1 MTLAYY
7 HHTYDD
13 VLTWVSALDAT
24 LPGISWVVSQALTDL
39 TRNFF
44 RNNADMPNDPQG
56 RKIYRSKVTEDVP
69 FGQDVSV
76 IYFSRSNELL
86 VSGIVLNR
94 LNIGFVLRTDPR
106 F

>member
-1 MTLAYY
+1 MTLLHYNNV
-7 HHTYDD
+7 HDD
-13 VLTWVSALDAT
+13 VSSWVSSLDET
-24 LPGISWVVSQALTDL
+24 YPGISWVVSLALADFTQ
-39 TRNFF
+39 NFV
-44 RNNADMPNDPQG
+44 RNNADMPGDLQG